1 MVLHITSAALL
12 LLSTNTGTRSGNH
25 VSRELTIQRYV
36 CLFEH
41 QGMNHGYGYEPIF
54 EGGGRWTGPLRG
66 VLEKKGD
73 YAR

>member
-1 MVLHITSAALL
+1 M
-12 LLSTNTGTRSGNH
+12 
-25 VSRELTIQRYV
+25 SRELTIQRYV